1 MPPVMRKIDTRR
13 FVRATRSTPRNIN
26 RQILLNLV
34 REHQPISRAD
44 LARRMDIGR
53 GMVTAL
59 VDELL
64 GEEAIYEGAT
74 VDAPRGRKPKML
86 YVRTRDRL
94 VIGVDIRFTR
104 TFVMLGDF
112 LGVPVATESFDTIVE
127 PPALVEEL
135 VGRIRRLVREH
146 GGAGRC
152 EGIGLVVPGMVDQRN
167 GRVLNS
173 PQLGWRDVDIRD
185 AISAGTGLP
194 VFIENAPIACALA
207 QMWLG
212 QRGHDAVNDFAY
224 VTVSD
229 GVGVGIVV
237 NGQVVR
243 GSGNTAGEFGHISLS
258 LDGPL
263 CLCGSYGCLEAYTS
277 NIATLKR
284 YLGRDLSAAQTRELL
299 RTSGLTI
306 SDVVARCLAD
316 EPHACA
322 TIDETA
328 HYLGIGLATIINA
341 LNPAQIIVG
350 GEITAAWD
358 RIAPVIHEEIGK
370 RALTLTSALTP
381 IIPEPPGS
389 SPRLRGATAL
399 VTAPVFAAPQLA

>member
-1 MPPVMRKIDTRR
+1 MRKIDTRR
-13 FVRATRSTPRNIN
+13 FVRATRSTPRDIN

-53 GMVTAL
+53 GMITAL

-94 VIGVDIRFTR
+94 VVGIDVRFTR
-104 TFVMLGDF
+104 TYVMLGDF
-112 LGVPVATESFDTIVE
+112 SGMPVATESFDTLVD
-127 PPALVEEL
+127 PAALVDAL
-135 VGRIRRLVREH
+135 VVRIARLLDDH
-146 GGAGRC
+146 GACGRC
-152 EGIGLVVPGMVDQRN
+152 EGIGLVVPGMVDQRT

-185 AISAGTGLP
+185 ALALGTGLP
-194 VFIENAPIACALA
+194 VHIENAPIACALA

-212 QRGHDAVNDFAY
+212 QHGAEAASDFAY

-243 GSGNTAGEFGHISLS
+243 GQGNTAGEFGHLPISV
-258 LDGPL
+258 DGPV
-263 CLCGSYGCLEAYTS
+263 CLCGATGCLEAYTS

-284 YLGRDLSAAQTRELL
+284 YLGRDLTAAQTRDLL
-299 RTSGLTI
+299 RSTGLTI
-306 SDVVARCLAD
+306 GDVLARARAGD
-316 EPHACA
+316 ARA
-322 TIDETA
+322 TAAVEETA
-328 HYLGIGLATIINA
+328 HYLGVGLGMVINA

-350 GEITAAWD
+350 GEITALWD
-358 RIAPVIHEEIGK
+358 RIAPIVEDEVAR
-370 RALTLTSALTP
+370 RALTATAAATP
-381 IIPEPPGS
+381 IVPELAGT

-399 VTAPVFAAPQLA
+399 VTAPVFAAPQVA